1 MPFKKYRKCSSA
13 DSRQQRPALNGR
25 PGVSG
30 LKINH
35 AKWTCIL
42 PTALLSCGC
51 RSGCVCG
58 ARKRS
63 HPSNLPT
70 THAHT
75 DALSLGQRDPEY
87 QMAQC
92 PVEAWWRCVFCT
104 QSSLC
109 VFVEAQVTTVSPAFF
124 FPSTS
129 LCFNIKLKQI
139 KLCKSC
145 NEVELLKKKCLIAFY
160 HTFVRPFK
168 AHPSLSSLLC
178 VPAGFHLS
186 GTVTEPAT
194 SSEPEVTHKVAISF
208 DRCKI
213 TSVTCGCGNRD
224 IFYCAHVVA
233 LSLYRIRKPEQVIT
247 TALWC
252 FLSIGLTFPNQN
264 MQHIPL
270 VLRSVMVSL
279 MFINAGYHTQ
289 NTVEAVVPWI
299 KVALCTFSALCS

>member
-1 MPFKKYRKCSSA
+1 MKMCVLYSVFT
-13 DSRQQRPALNGR
+13 L
-25 PGVSG
+25 
-30 LKINH
+30 
-35 AKWTCIL
+35 
-42 PTALLSCGC
+42 
-51 RSGCVCG
+51 CVCRG
-58 ARKRS
+58 S
-63 HPSNLPT
+63 GYHSFSCL
-70 THAHT
+70 
-75 DALSLGQRDPEY
+75 
-87 QMAQC
+87 
-92 PVEAWWRCVFCT
+92 
-104 QSSLC
+104 
-109 VFVEAQVTTVSPAFF
+109 FF
-124 FPSTS
+124 SSTS

-270 VLRSVMVSL
+270 VLLSVMVSL
-279 MFINAGYHTQ
+279 MFIDAGYITQ
-289 NTVEAVVPWI
+289 NTVEAVVP
-299 KVALCTFSALCS
+299 